1 MPPVAVFGL
10 SVVLSFVA
18 WGLVATYLVWPALR
32 ERSFTDAMRPL
43 LILHCFRFLGLAFLM
58 PGVVSGD
65 LPATFTFDAAYGDLA
80 ATLLALAALASL
92 RTSLAIPLLWVFNV
106 WGSLDL
112 INAFYQ
118 GNSSG
123 IAFGHLGAA
132 YFIPTVIA
140 PLELIAHGLMVRLLL
155 RQHKARRTAGVG
167 LARESTAS

>member
-1 MPPVAVFGL
+1 M
-10 SVVLSFVA
+10 
-18 WGLVATYLVWPALR
+18 
-32 ERSFTDAMRPL
+32 
-43 LILHCFRFLGLAFLM
+43 
-58 PGVVSGD
+58 
-65 LPATFTFDAAYGDLA
+65 
-80 ATLLALAALASL
+80 
-92 RTSLAIPLLWVFNV
+92 